1 MKSKASFLPDF
12 SKKDLFY
19 EMHKRSHYL
28 DNLKKVV
35 DNFKAKQALV
45 DARAENIKRQNML
58 NYQGEYDKIVQ
69 ALRHSAI
76 PGVTKEMLR
85 DRRLRL
91 KELGVNS
98 AFVRTMD

>member
-1 MKSKASFLPDF
+1 
-12 SKKDLFY
+12 
-19 EMHKRSHYL
+19 
-28 DNLKKVV
+28 
-35 DNFKAKQALV
+35 
-45 DARAENIKRQNML
+45 ML

-69 ALRHSAI
+69 ALRNSAI

-85 DRRLRL
+85 DRRLKL